1 MSSPKAVGAIGNLE
15 RIALLFAAAAVVFQC
30 FVPPTV
36 GLADNGD
43 FPKIAGQLDVG
54 NPLFSK
60 DVVRFADLKY
70 VVDSKYHWN
79 SQFYSSELLLFAAAF
94 GLDSIRG
101 KPETFDLRLLGA
113 IHAAIFLLA
122 FYRLLP
128 LLNSLRPALRMV
140 LLCLILLFFTDVMYV
155 AYFNSFFMDTGA
167 LLFLLL
173 AVVSFL
179 RALRWQKPLDRWLF
193 VASSML
199 LVTSKTQHF
208 LLGIPIA
215 MLLACKGGLLTRGRG
230 WAFRT
235 FSAIAVLA
243 AIAFSN
249 RFGAP
254 AHYPTMGS
262 YTVIFFELLPKSKDV
277 SSDLKDLGLD
287 DSYKQYVGTNAYS
300 PGAPVQDPERRE
312 VLKPKVSYAH
322 IARFFIKHPSRAVEA
337 TVLRMGN
344 AGMQRPYAGNYD
356 KRAGFAEYAQT
367 RAFTVWSALKARF
380 FGGRGARYIFY
391 SLFVALA
398 PAAFAIV
405 RRKSLPSGI
414 PEAMIALASMALI
427 ALLVASLADAL
438 DAERH
443 YSLFSALTDLSL
455 ICGVSLS
462 ATMFTP
468 ARTPTPIHHPAS
480 EAPRPGTIEP

>member
-1 MSSPKAVGAIGNLE
+1 VGAIGNLE

-155 AYFNSFFMDTGA
+155 AYFNSFFIDTGA

-277 SSDLKDLGLD
+277 SSDLKELGLD
-287 DSYKQYVGTNAYS
+287 DSYKHTS
-300 PGAPVQDPERRE
+300 APMLTPPVPPCRIRSAEKSSSSKCPT
-312 VLKPKVSYAH
+312 L
-322 IARFFIKHPSRAVEA
+322 ISRASLSSIHSEPW
-337 TVLRMGN
+337 
-344 AGMQRPYAGNYD
+344 RP
-356 KRAGFAEYAQT
+356 
-367 RAFTVWSALKARF
+367 
-380 FGGRGARYIFY
+380 
-391 SLFVALA
+391 
-398 PAAFAIV
+398 
-405 RRKSLPSGI
+405 
-414 PEAMIALASMALI
+414 
-427 ALLVASLADAL
+427 
-438 DAERH
+438 
-443 YSLFSALTDLSL
+443 LFSAWAMQECNVPTLGITIRRLGSPNMPRLVLSQSGADSRL
-455 ICGVSLS
+455 ASS
-462 ATMFTP
+462 A
-468 ARTPTPIHHPAS
+468 AA
-480 EAPRPGTIEP
+480 ALGTSFIRYS

>member
-1 MSSPKAVGAIGNLE
+1 MASPNASSAV
-15 RIALLFAAAAVVFQC
+15 ALLLAAAAVVFQC
-30 FVPPTV
+30 FVPPNV

-43 FPKIAGQLDVG
+43 FPKIAGQFDVG

-60 DVVRFADLKY
+60 DVSRFADLKY
-70 VVDSKYHWN
+70 VVDAKYHWD

-94 GLDSIRG
+94 GLDSISG
-101 KPETFDLRLLGA
+101 KPDTFDLRLMGA

-128 LLNSLRPALRMV
+128 LLKPLRPALRI
-140 LLCLILLFFTDVMYV
+140 LLLGLILLFFTDVMYV
-155 AYFNSFFMDTGA
+155 SYFNSFFMDAGA

-173 AVVSFL
+173 TVVSFL

-215 MLLACKGGLLTRGRG
+215 VLLIWKGGLLTPGRGR
-230 WAFRT
+230 AFRT
-235 FSAIAVLA
+235 FSTIGVLA
-243 AIAFSN
+243 ATAFSN
-249 RFGAP
+249 RFGSP
-254 AHYPTMGS
+254 AHYPTMGG

-300 PGAPVQDPERRE
+300 HGAPVQDPQLRE
-312 VLKPKVSYAH
+312 IFKPKVSYAN
-322 IARFFIKHPSRAVEA
+322 IARFFMKHPSRALEA
-337 TVLRMGN
+337 TVSRMGN
-344 AGMQRPYAGNYD
+344 AGLQRPYAGNYD

-367 RAFTVWSALKARF
+367 HAFTVWSGLKARAF
-380 FGGRGARYIFY
+380 GRHGGRYLLY

-398 PAAFAIV
+398 PALFAIV
-405 RRKSLPSGI
+405 RRKRLPPGI
-414 PEAMIALASMALI
+414 PEAMAALAAMALI

-443 YSLFSALTDLSL
+443 YSLFSALTDLLL
-455 ICGVSLS
+455 ICGVSLA
-462 ATMFTP
+462 ATVTQ
-468 ARTPTPIHHPAS
+468 TPTTEVPALPEVS
-480 EAPRPGTIEP
+480 

>member
-1 MSSPKAVGAIGNLE
+1 MASPNASSA
-15 RIALLFAAAAVVFQC
+15 IALLLAVAAVVFQC
-30 FVPPTV
+30 FVPPNV

-70 VVDSKYHWN
+70 VVDAKYHWD

-94 GLDSIRG
+94 GLDSILG
-101 KPETFDLRLLGA
+101 KPDIFDLRLLGA

-128 LLNSLRPALRMV
+128 LLNPLRPALRMV
-140 LLCLILLFFTDVMYV
+140 LLGLILVFFTDVMYIG
-155 AYFNSFFMDTGA
+155 YFNSFFMDTAA

-173 AVVSFL
+173 TVVSFL
-179 RALRWQKPLDRWLF
+179 RALRWQRPVDRWLF

-215 MLLACKGGLLTRGRG
+215 LLLIWKGGLLTPGRGR
-230 WAFRT
+230 AFRT
-235 FSAIAVLA
+235 FSTVGVLA
-243 AIAFSN
+243 ASAFSN
-249 RFGAP
+249 RFGSP
-254 AHYPTMGS
+254 PQYPTMGS
-262 YTVIFFELLPKSKDV
+262 YTVIFFELLPASKDV

-300 PGAPVQDPERRE
+300 PGVPVQDPQLRE
-312 VLKPKVSYAH
+312 IFKPKVAYAN
-322 IARFFIKHPSRAVEA
+322 IARFFVKHPSRALEA
-337 TVLRMGN
+337 TISRMGD
-344 AGMQRPYAGNYD
+344 AGRQRPYAGNYD
-356 KRAGFAEYAQT
+356 KRTGFAEYAQT
-367 RAFTVWSALKARF
+367 RAFTVWSGLKALA
-380 FGGRGARYIFY
+380 FGGHGARYLFY
-391 SLFVALA
+391 SLFLALA
-398 PAAFAIV
+398 PAVFAV
-405 RRKSLPSGI
+405 VQRKSLPAGI
-414 PEAMIALASMALI
+414 PEAMVALAAMALI

-443 YSLFSALTDLSL
+443 YSLFSALTDLLL
-455 ICGVSLS
+455 IFGVSVV
-462 ATMFTP
+462 ATTFTP
-468 ARTPTPIHHPAS
+468 TRIPTPIRHPA
-480 EAPRPGTIEP
+480 